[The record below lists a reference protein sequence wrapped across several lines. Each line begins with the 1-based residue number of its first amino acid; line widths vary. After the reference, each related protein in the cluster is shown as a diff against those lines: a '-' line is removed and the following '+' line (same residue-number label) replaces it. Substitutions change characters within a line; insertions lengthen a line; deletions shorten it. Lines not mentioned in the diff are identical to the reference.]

1 MTGENNFL
9 PLVDLKRQYQALRD
23 EVLPKIEEVIKSG
36 RFIGGSEV
44 QNFEEEFASFCG
56 TRFAVGLSSG
66 TAALYL
72 PLRALGIGPGDEVIT
87 VSHSFFATVA
97 AILMVGAKP
106 VLVDIDPVTYN
117 IDTAQIEPAL
127 TSKTRAIIPVHLYG
141 HPADMDPILHLAQ
154 KYGLIVIEDACQ
166 AHGASYKGKMTGVLS
181 HAAAFSCYPA
191 KNLGAYGDGG
201 IVTTNDEKVQEQI
214 KALREHGMFKRY
226 YHDLLGDTLRLD
238 ALQAAILRVKLPHLM
253 VWNDSRRACA
263 HLYSQLFE
271 KLEKSGRVITP
282 KEQPWAKHVYHLYV
296 IRVSPKVRD
305 PLLEYLKNHN
315 IGAQIHYPVPIHRQK
330 AYLELGYKDILLP
343 RTEEVSNSII
353 SLPLFP
359 ELTEAEIR
367 TVVRCI
373 ESFFEC

>member
-36 RFIGGSEV
+36 MFIGGSEV

-97 AILMVGAKP
+97 AILLVGAKP

-127 TSKTRAIIPVHLYG
+127 TLKTRAIIPVHLYG
-141 HPADMDPILHLAQ
+141 HPADMDPILQLAQ
-154 KYGLIVIEDACQ
+154 KHDLIVIEDACQ
-166 AHGASYKGKMTGVLS
+166 AHGTSYKGKMTGTLS

-214 KALREHGMFKRY
+214 RALREHGMFKRY
-226 YHDLLGDTLRLD
+226 YHDMLGDTLRLD
-238 ALQAAILRVKLPHLM
+238 ALQAAILRLKLPHLEA
-253 VWNDSRRACA
+253 WNESRRACA
-263 HLYSQLFE
+263 QLYAQFLE
-271 KLEKSGRVITP
+271 KLEKSGLVITP

-305 PLLEYLKNHN
+305 PLLEYLRNHN